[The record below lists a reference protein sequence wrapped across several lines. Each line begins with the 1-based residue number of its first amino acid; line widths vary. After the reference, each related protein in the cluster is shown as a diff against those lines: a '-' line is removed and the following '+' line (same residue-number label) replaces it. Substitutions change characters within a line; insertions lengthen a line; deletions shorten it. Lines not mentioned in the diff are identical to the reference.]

1 MDMSTQDH
9 FTNIEFDKVKYT
21 NKPYGAK
28 LPPKVNVPMMSF
40 TNGCCYAVKKLE
52 QSLGLNQAEGN
63 CHHNVL
69 EHVAE
74 FGGEAVNGWLLAK
87 DKTINKHG
95 AWMWSFHSIWKTK
108 EGLLV
113 DVTFD
118 TRYENADRT
127 IFFEDKK
134 RCVDWKEGISYNNI
148 MLFDNLKFAEHYGQ
162 SIGEKLTTKQIY
174 WADSQFKVVKK
185 LNEHSGQYSWLSDE
199 YPDNQEMF
207 SDVYGPY
214 LDCEGMSDSAKAN
227 ALAVHVMFNFSMSSI
242 SD

>member
-74 FGGEAVNGWLLAK
+74 FGGEAVNGWL
-87 DKTINKHG
+87 
-95 AWMWSFHSIWKTK
+95 
-108 EGLLV
+108 
-113 DVTFD
+113 
-118 TRYENADRT
+118 
-127 IFFEDKK
+127 
-134 RCVDWKEGISYNNI
+134 
-148 MLFDNLKFAEHYGQ
+148 
-162 SIGEKLTTKQIY
+162 
-174 WADSQFKVVKK
+174 
-185 LNEHSGQYSWLSDE
+185 
-199 YPDNQEMF
+199 
-207 SDVYGPY
+207 
-214 LDCEGMSDSAKAN
+214 
-227 ALAVHVMFNFSMSSI
+227 
-242 SD
+242 